1 MAHECGKC
9 SYMGED
15 VYRYCDDC
23 HAAIEHPAAA
33 AEITRLRAE
42 LDSAKQAI
50 ALCGRGCVH
59 VFSALRPDS
68 DAAREEE

>member
-42 LDSAKQAI
+42 LAEAKAEAEMLKYQMAN
-50 ALCGRGCVH
+50 
-59 VFSALRPDS
+59 P
-68 DAAREEE
+68 AREEE